1 VRTGIA
7 LLLAAGL
14 VGSLV
19 ACSTPADDSSQST
32 PGSSASCDVT
42 KPGDASDSVS
52 VEGDYGK
59 APTVEF
65 DTPITTTAT
74 ERTVVIEGDGPM
86 VETNGDA
93 NVHFT
98 LYNGSSGEELTT
110 TGWAD
115 GATQS
120 ITVDESAFLVGLV
133 KTLECTTV
141 GSRVVGVI
149 PPTDL
154 WGETGS
160 PDLGV
165 DPADSVV
172 FVADLI
178 DIATGTFVPQKFEDM
193 KGAPEVEFDADGAP
207 TITIPDI
214 APPATSELGII
225 TEGDGEVVGED
236 ANVVVNYTGVNWTTG
251 KVFDSSWE
259 RGEPSPFN
267 TSGVVN
273 GFGKAIEGQKV
284 GTTLIVII
292 SPIDGYGAAG
302 NGGDIGGTDT
312 IVFVVNIVSL
322 GTAE

>member
-1 VRTGIA
+1 MRTGIA

-19 ACSTPADDSSQST
+19 ACSTPADDSNQSA
-32 PGSSASCDVT
+32 PGSSSCDVT

-52 VEGDYGK
+52 VEGDFGVV
-59 APTVEF
+59 PTVEF

-93 NVHFT
+93 TVHFT
-98 LYNGSSGEELTT
+98 LFNGSSGEELTST
-110 TGWAD
+110 AWAD

-178 DIATGTFVPQKFEDM
+178 DIATGTFVPQKYEDM
-193 KGAPEVEFDADGAP
+193 EGAPKVEFDADGAP
-207 TITIPDI
+207 TITIPDTE
-214 APPATSELGII
+214 PPATSQLGII
-225 TEGDGEVVGED
+225 TEGDGEVVPAD
-236 ANVVVNYTGVNWTTG
+236 ADVTVNYTGVNWTTG
-251 KVFDSSWE
+251 EVFDSSWE
-259 RGEPSPFN
+259 RGTPSPFN

-284 GTTLIVII
+284 GTTLIVIVK
-292 SPIDGYGAAG
+292 PIDGYGPAG
-302 NGGDIGGTDT
+302 NGDIGGTDT

-322 GTAE
+322 DTAE

>member
-14 VGSLV
+14 VGSLA
-19 ACSTPADDSSQST
+19 ACSTPADDSNLST
-32 PGSSASCDVT
+32 GGDSSCEATASGSV
-42 KPGDASDSVS
+42 SDGIS
-52 VEGDYGK
+52 VEGDYGV
-59 APTVEF
+59 APKVTF
-65 DTPITTTAT
+65 DTPLTTKAT
-74 ERTVVIEGDGPM
+74 ERTVVIQGDGPV
-86 VETNGDA
+86 VETGADA
-93 NVHFT
+93 SVYFT
-98 LYNGSSGEELTT
+98 LFNGSTGDELTST
-110 TGWAD
+110 AWAE
-115 GATQS
+115 GAAQS
-120 ITVDESAFLVGLV
+120 ITIDESAFLVGLV
-133 KTLECTTV
+133 KTLECTSV

-172 FVADLI
+172 FVADLLN
-178 DIATGTFVPQKFEDM
+178 IATGTFVPQKYEDM
-193 KGAPEVEFDADGAP
+193 EGAPEVTFDADGVP
-207 TITIPDI
+207 TITIPDT
-214 APPATSELGII
+214 AAPATSQLGII
-225 TEGDGEVVGED
+225 TEGDGEAVPASADVT
-236 ANVVVNYTGVNWTTG
+236 VNYTGVNWTTG
-251 KVFDSSWE
+251 EVFDSSWE

-284 GTTLIVII
+284 GTTLIVIV

-302 NGGDIGGTDT
+302 NGDIGGTDT

-322 GTAE
+322 DTAAE